1 MYNYIHKNMKIAF
14 DAKRIT
20 HNATGLGNYSRF
32 VVNGLLAFH
41 PENQYNLYTPGK
53 GKDFLRNQITSHN
66 AVSFHY
72 PTGLFEK
79 SFPDYWRFTGLK
91 SQLIKDKIDI
101 YHGLSNEL
109 PYHIR
114 KSNIASVVTIHD
126 LIFIRYPQFYK
137 YIDRAIYT
145 YKFRQACL
153 NADRIVAVSKM
164 TQSDIVSF
172 FNISPDKIDVVYQGC
187 DASFKRTIT
196 EAEAI
201 AIKTKYD
208 IRSPYI
214 LNVGSIE
221 ERKNLLL
228 LIKAIKEIKEDVQVV
243 VIGKRTPYTNLV
255 EKYIQENNLTS
266 RIKLLSNIPF
276 NELPAFYQ
284 MASLFVYPSFFE
296 GFGIPIL
303 EALHSNVPVIAATG
317 SCLEEAGGPGSLYTD
332 PYNEYELSSLIKSV
346 LSNNQLAD
354 SMRRKGK
361 EYLKQFED
369 KKLSDDMANIY
380 KQLY

>member
-1 MYNYIHKNMKIAF
+1 MKIAF

-32 VVNGLLAFH
+32 VVNRLLAFH

-53 GKDFLRNQITSHN
+53 GKDFLRNQITPHD

-72 PTGLFEK
+72 PTGLFQK
-79 SFPDYWRFTGLK
+79 SFSALWRTAGLTR
-91 SQLIKDKIDI
+91 QLVKDNIDI
-101 YHGLSNEL
+101 YHGPSNEL
-109 PYHIR
+109 PCNIR
-114 KSNIASVVTIHD
+114 KSGIASVVTIHD
-126 LIFIRYPQFYK
+126 LIFLRYPQFYK
-137 YIDRAIYT
+137 AIDKAIYT
-145 YKFRQACL
+145 YKFRQACQ
-153 NADRIVAVSKM
+153 NADHIIAVSKM

-172 FNISPDKIDVVYQGC
+172 FNISPDKINVVYQGC
-187 DASFKRTIT
+187 DISFKRKIT
-196 EAEAI
+196 EAEAN

-228 LIKAIKEIKEDVQVV
+228 LVKAVKDLKKDIHVIA
-243 VIGKRTPYTNLV
+243 IGKRTPYTEQV

-266 RIKLLSNIPF
+266 RIKLLSNVPF
-276 NELPAFYQ
+276 SELPAFYQ
-284 MASLFVYPSFFE
+284 MASLFVYPSYFE

-303 EALHSNVPVIAATG
+303 EALHSDVPVIAATG
-317 SCLEEAGGPGSLYTD
+317 SCLEEAGGPNSLYTD
-332 PYNEYELSSLIKSV
+332 PNNEHELGSLINAV
-346 LSNNQLAD
+346 LSDNNLAE
-354 SMRRKGK
+354 SMRKNGR

-369 KKLSDDMANIY
+369 KKLADDIINIY